1 LVSAFF
7 RNILFL
13 TEGNQDNEVFPSLGK
28 SASSFPWLSSL
39 GILPELAPIRDI
51 RIIRGFEKIP
61 NFPRNLRPN
70 FRLYIRER
78 LKMTFQDEKPKKA
91 KTRKGN

>member
-1 LVSAFF
+1 VAGDPWFA
-7 RNILFL
+7 
-13 TEGNQDNEVFPSLGK
+13 SL
-28 SASSFPWLSSL
+28 LH
-39 GILPELAPIRDI
+39 
-51 RIIRGFEKIP
+51 
-61 NFPRNLRPN
+61 FPRNLAPD